1 MVSWARDPYRRIS
14 MASEFD
20 VISVTRNERE
30 MPRGSLSPTATADE
44 TADVG
49 PSESLDTAADAFVR
63 SLYTEYAA
71 PLVSVVMRLNGGDRQ
86 WAEDVAQETFIR
98 AWRHTRGLLAERGS
112 RSMMPWLVTVAR
124 RIVINDR
131 RSRGA
136 RPMEVDDALLSTV
149 AVPDDTERMLLR
161 KVLGEALAELTPAH
175 RTVVVEI
182 CIHDRTTAEVS
193 DLMGIPCGTVKS
205 RMYYALRHLRSA
217 LEEREIV
224 VGAGTRNER
233 SRSRRG

>member
-1 MVSWARDPYRRIS
+1 MSS
-14 MASEFD
+14 
-20 VISVTRNERE
+20 
-30 MPRGSLSPTATADE
+30 GSPAPAAT
-44 TADVG
+44 TGNPVNVG
-49 PSESLDTAADAFVR
+49 PSESFDTTADAFVR

-71 PLVSVVMRLNGGDRQ
+71 ALVSVVMRLNGGDRQ
-86 WAEDVAQETFIR
+86 WAEDVAQEAFVR
-98 AWRHTRGLLAERGS
+98 AWRHTRGLLAERGT

-136 RPMEVDDALLSTV
+136 RPMEVDESLLATV

-161 KVLGEALAELTPAH
+161 KVLAEALAELTPAH

-182 CIHDRTTAEVS
+182 CVHDRTTAEVS
-193 DLMGIPCGTVKS
+193 SLMGIPCGTVKS

-217 LEEREIV
+217 LEERDVV
-224 VGAGTRNER
+224 VGAR
-233 SRSRRG
+233 SRDERLRGGPA